1 MDTAEL
7 TSLPLT
13 ERLRAME
20 ALWDS
25 ICRDAGDGFVSPAWH
40 ATVLDERAALLA
52 AGEEPVSDWSDAKRR
67 LRQAADKAR

>member
-1 MDTAEL
+1 MDAAEL
-7 TSLPLT
+7 VSLPLP

-20 ALWDS
+20 IFWES
-25 ICRDAGDGFVSPAWH
+25 ICRDAGDEFASPDWH
-40 ATVLDERAALLA
+40 ATELDERAARLA